1 MISHS
6 KTITTLATDYTQK
19 INNETSLDGLQSL
32 ARVESTKEIKI
43 GQYFYGKK
51 KEKKREVDQRSHGD
65 AQKKKNY
72 RSGEL
77 FGGTEAIGGIL
88 FFKYLFKLPRNR

>member
-6 KTITTLATDYTQK
+6 TTITTLATDYTQK

-51 KEKKREVDQRSHGD
+51 KKKKRGR
-65 AQKKKNY
+65 
-72 RSGEL
+72 
-77 FGGTEAIGGIL
+77 
-88 FFKYLFKLPRNR
+88 

>member
-1 MISHS
+1 M
-6 KTITTLATDYTQK
+6 A
-19 INNETSLDGLQSL
+19 
-32 ARVESTKEIKI
+32 
-43 GQYFYGKK
+43 KK
-51 KEKKREVDQRSHGD
+51 KEKREVDQRSHGD

-88 FFKYLFKLPRNR
+88 FFSIYSSCPGTDNNADDADDSDDDGGGGGGGDDDDDDDDDDDKEGKN

>member
-32 ARVESTKEIKI
+32 ARVEHSNFQDWYKGNKDRPILLWQKKT
-43 GQYFYGKK
+43 KK
-51 KEKKREVDQRSHGD
+51 KER
-65 AQKKKNY
+65 
-72 RSGEL
+72 
-77 FGGTEAIGGIL
+77 
-88 FFKYLFKLPRNR
+88 